1 MDDRILLKLPS
12 LTNWASR
19 GSDTPAYTVGGR
31 FIPQVTEDDMKGKK
45 SSGFFRI
52 PNFKDMRS
60 MRVGERRVFS
70 FGSSPT
76 AVSTVQLRIGGRFSQ
91 RSMLLVDLN
100 SEEAH
105 RVVVVTCVEKSPSKR
120 RKK

>member
-1 MDDRILLKLPS
+1 
-12 LTNWASR
+12 
-19 GSDTPAYTVGGR
+19 
-31 FIPQVTEDDMKGKK
+31 MKGKK